1 MPSKNVDI
9 EKIEDFPPGE
19 LVFDDQNPRLEDG
32 IDGNDPSSEK
42 EIIQWL
48 RNLAALDELI
58 ASITHNGFKRI
69 EPLVIHGPDG
79 GPYKVLEG
87 NRRLACIRLL
97 TNPQLADELGVSVPR
112 PVPQGVLDSIKT
124 VPVYRVKNPSDAR
137 AFIGFKH
144 INGPHRWESFAKAK
158 YVTDWWKQERTSG
171 VTISQIAE
179 SLGDDNNTIRNMIA
193 GMLVLEQGKALG
205 FDIADRANRGRFAF
219 SHLYTALS
227 RGEYMEHLGLRK
239 GWSQT
244 LDLDPIPASHQEQLS
259 EVLLWLYGSKA
270 RKKPSLIRSQN
281 PDLADLGEAIASPVA
296 LQVLR
301 GGASLQEARQA
312 FRPPET
318 MLNELLVQIN
328 LRLRE
333 ATQLAGRAEELPEA
347 FAEIAKEIQTQS
359 RALALLVGSAIAG
372 KQGDE

>member
-1 MPSKNVDI
+1 MPSKNVAF
-9 EKIEDFPPGE
+9 ETIEDFPPAE
-19 LVFDDQNPRLEDG
+19 LTFDDQNPRLEDG
-32 IDGNDPSSEK
+32 IDGNDPSNEK
-42 EIIQWL
+42 EIIAWL

-58 ASITHNGFKRI
+58 SSITHNGFKRI
-69 EPLVIHGPDG
+69 EPLVIFGPDN

-112 PVPQGVLDSIKT
+112 PVPQSVLNSIQT
-124 VPVYRVKNPSDAR
+124 VPVYRVRSPSDAR

-158 YVTDWWKQERTSG
+158 YVTDWWLQERGNG
-171 VTISQIAE
+171 VTIAEIAD

-193 GMLVLEQGKALG
+193 GMLVLEQGKKLG
-205 FDIADRANRGRFAF
+205 FEISDRANKGRFAF

-227 RGEYMEHLGLRK
+227 RAEYMEHLGLKK
-239 GWSQT
+239 GWAQN
-244 LDLDPIPASHQEQLS
+244 LDIDPIPQANSEQLS

-270 RKKPSLIRSQN
+270 RKKPSLIKSQN

-296 LQVLR
+296 LHVLR
-301 GGASLQEARQA
+301 AGASLQEARQE

-333 ATQLAGRAEELPEA
+333 ATQLAGRAVDLPPA
-347 FAEIAKEIQTQS
+347 LGEIAKEIQTQS
-359 RALALLVGSAIAG
+359 RSLAILVSSATAG
-372 KQGDE
+372 KQGEE